1 MTGTGPT
8 VLITGASRGIGRAIA
23 VAFAAAGA
31 RLAVI
36 DHPDADAAGLRS
48 EVPGGQIDWYSQD
61 LADTHLLV
69 PLVDRIWA
77 ESGPVDVLVNN
88 AGTAVLGHFNEI
100 DTAAWRHLMAVNLD
114 APFFLSQRTAEH
126 MVARGSGGRIIMI
139 SSKNGLVAEP
149 GLVGYN
155 ASKGGLELMAR
166 SLAVELGRAGITVNT
181 VCPGMID
188 TELAENF
195 ALDWPAF
202 RQYYEEHIPAQ
213 SVLGSVE
220 DVAAAVLYLAS
231 PGARYVTGT
240 ALVVD
245 GGVLAN
251 QVPRLQF
258 MNPYVSTLPAATG
271 HHRSAAPA
279 AGEKS

>member
-1 MTGTGPT
+1 MTT
-8 VLITGASRGIGRAIA
+8 VLITGASRGIGRGIA
-23 VAFAAAGA
+23 VAFAASGA

-36 DHPDADAAGLRS
+36 DHPDADPAGLAGELPDQR
-48 EVPGGQIDWYSQD
+48 IDWYPAD
-61 LADTHLLV
+61 LADTDLLV
-69 PLVDRIWA
+69 PLVDRIWV
-77 ESGPVDVLVNN
+77 ESGPIDVLINN
-88 AGTAVLGHFNEI
+88 AGTAALGHFNEM
-100 DTAAWRHLMAVNLD
+100 DAVTWRQLMAVNLD

-126 MVARGSGGRIIMI
+126 MIARGRGGRIIMI

-149 GLVGYN
+149 GLVAYN

-166 SLAVELGRAGITVNT
+166 SLAVELGTAGITVNT

-202 RQYYEEHIPAQ
+202 RRYYEQHIPLR
-213 SVLGSVE
+213 STFGSVE

-258 MNPYVSTLPAATG
+258 MNPYVSTVRSGTDQNESP
-271 HHRSAAPA
+271 SAAPV